1 MARMP
6 MKAMPEMEDDEE
18 SGSSG
23 NKKMELEITVYG
35 HGPEGKGKDM
45 KACGGMVKKAKGGL
59 LKVGSAKKSG
69 SKSGT
74 GIDKGMK
81 KFSPIARPQ
90 KFSGLY

>member
-1 MARMP
+1 MAKMP

-35 HGPEGKGKDM
+35 KGPKNGDE

-59 LKVGSAKKSG
+59 LRVGSGKKSG
-69 SKSGT
+69 KGMESGT
-74 GIDKGMK
+74 K

-90 KFSGLY
+90 RFSGLY

>member
-1 MARMP
+1 MAKKP
-6 MKAMPEMEDDEE
+6 MPEMEDDEE

-35 HGPEGKGKDM
+35 RGSESKGKDM
-45 KACGGMVKKAKGGL
+45 NACGGMVKKAKGGL

-69 SKSGT
+69 KKSGT

>member
-35 HGPEGKGKDM
+35 KGPKNGSDD

-59 LKVGSAKKSG
+59 LRVGSGKKSG
-69 SKSGT
+69 K
-74 GIDKGMK
+74 GIDSGMK

>member
-1 MARMP
+1 MAKMP
-6 MKAMPEMEDDEE
+6 MKAMPEMEYDEE

-23 NKKMELEITVYG
+23 SKKMELEITVYG
-35 HGPEGKGKDM
+35 KGPKNGSDD

-59 LKVGSAKKSG
+59 LRVGSGKKSG
-69 SKSGT
+69 KGMESGT
-74 GIDKGMK
+74 K

>member
-1 MARMP
+1 MAKMP
-6 MKAMPEMEDDEE
+6 KKAMPEMEDDEE

-23 NKKMELEITVYG
+23 NKKMELELTVYG
-35 HGPEGKGKDM
+35 HGPESKDM
-45 KACGGMVKKAKGGL
+45 KKAGGMVKKAKGGL

-69 SKSGT
+69 KGVDS
-74 GIDKGMK
+74 GMK

>member
-35 HGPEGKGKDM
+35 KGPKNGSDD

-59 LKVGSAKKSG
+59 LRVGSGNKSG